1 MSQNDKKKILIVDD
15 EPNVRRLVHTILSK
29 DFIVLEAEDGRQAID
44 VACTQKPDL
53 ILMDMLMPRMDGL
66 TACYTIKND
75 PTTKSTPVL
84 MLTAVGFELNV
95 KLSQQMGAD
104 AYMTKPFTSQDYSK
118 KLHNSWQFRDF
129 MLAQMKTPSHMRLAF
144 SKYSQMG

>member
-29 DFIVLEAEDGRQAID
+29 DFTVLEAEDGRQAID
-44 VACTQKPDL
+44 VAGTQAPDL

-75 PTTKSTPVL
+75 PTTKSIPVL
-84 MLTAVGFELNV
+84 MLTAIGFELNV

-104 AYMTKPFTSQDYSK
+104 AYMTKPFTSQDLLDK
-118 KLHNSWQFRDF
+118 IAQF
-129 MLAQMKTPSHMRLAF
+129 LVAP
-144 SKYSQMG
+144 